1 MINALFEAIRLD
13 RDEYPT
19 LLSIEQCISNEN
31 GDTLL
36 LTISS
41 SSLFSYQDYAR
52 LVHHIKT
59 YFKTSVFLK
68 LDILDKKYPIEIL
81 SDYIENIV
89 QRNSVLT
96 KFRNYHPV
104 LNEAQLIYPKMDV
117 EEETIQIFIDK
128 LSEYG
133 FDFSIQF
140 IEQEVEKE
148 ILFTKE
154 KASIKE
160 VEKVSRSQNSNFKN
174 EYVYFPINAIHESC
188 YGVAIEG
195 VVFDKEIRV
204 LKGGRSLLTMYVKDD
219 DDAIIA
225 KRFESKNFSV
235 EEMESIKLNQK
246 YRFSGKVEND
256 IFLKCLTFSIERIE
270 ELQNDIRVDEEE
282 NKRVE
287 LHLHTK
293 MSEMDGV
300 CSIEEYIETAHR
312 WKHKA
317 ISINDHYVVQSFPKA
332 QSVLKKINS
341 KSEHKMKLIYG
352 VEMNMVESE
361 LSIVRNIVDIK
372 LEEAKY
378 CVLDFETTGLSTYYD
393 HIIEFGAQ
401 RLDGLKVQESLQ
413 LFVKPPVSIPE
424 YITKLTKIDD
434 ELVAK
439 EGIDTEKALDQ
450 IVEFIG
456 DRIIVAH
463 NAEFDYSFLNDTLIR
478 YGRQPLNNPV
488 IDTLDLSRSIHFERK
503 AHRLGNIARSYG
515 ITYDD
520 DVAHRADYDTEVL
533 AQVFIKMIQS
543 LDNVETLYDLHNYQ
557 DEKCF
562 MKLFDTHINVLVKN
576 EKGLKSLFELIT
588 LSHTKYLS
596 YRKDSGNNF
605 IATPK
610 IIRSEIEKYREHLLI
625 GSACSNNEIFEY
637 ALHRSP
643 QKLEEAMKFY
653 DFIEIQPRNCY
664 RHLKRRGIIKSEE
677 HLVEVIHRILN
688 CAKKLNKLVV
698 ATSDAHYV
706 HPNQKKIRDIYISAQ
721 AIGGVRHPLYI
732 YNKET
737 RVSSPSYSQHLLTT
751 KEMLDEFNYISKEE
765 AYKIV
770 VENTNLIAD
779 QIEEVYPIKSKLYPP
794 IIDNCDVK
802 LKEIAFKN
810 AYRQYGNPLPKIVEN
825 RLNKELDAIIGS
837 GYHVVY
843 YISHLLV
850 KKSLNDGYLVGS
862 RGSVGSS
869 LVATMTDITE
879 VNPLVPHYYCPDCQ
893 YSEFYDDGS
902 VASGYDLPDK
912 NCPNCK
918 SKMKGDGQDIPFETF
933 LGFKGDKVPDIDL
946 NFSGVYQ
953 QVAHNYTKE
962 VFGEEYVY
970 RAGTIG
976 TVAEQT
982 AFGYIK
988 GYQEEMDVSEM
999 NQAQIK
1005 RLQKECEGVKRTTGQ
1020 HPGGIIVIPSYMDV
1034 HDFTPVQYPANNPYS
1049 EWKTTHFE
1057 FHDIHDNVLK
1067 LDILGHVDPTAMRFL
1082 QNISG
1087 IDPLTIPMNDPEVMK
1102 LFSSIDSLKVDKSK
1116 YKEKTGAAG
1125 LPEFGTAFVRQ
1136 MLEST
1141 KPTKFSEL
1149 VQISGLSHGTDV
1161 WLGNAKDLIE
1171 KQICTLK
1178 DVIGCRDDIMV
1189 YLIHKGLDASSAFK
1203 IMEDVRKG
1211 KGLTDE
1217 FVELM
1222 KAHDVDNWYIESC
1235 KKIKYMFP
1243 KAHAAAYVLM
1253 AVRIAWFKIHY
1264 PIYYYCMFFSIR
1276 CDAYDIDTMIKGE
1289 KAIVNKLQHIKMLMD
1304 TNVATKKDK
1313 DIFATLEL
1321 ALEMYLR
1328 GYRFSNIDINL
1339 SHASDF
1345 IVDPNDSKAIIP
1357 PFTTVDGLG
1366 ENVAITI
1373 VEAREERSFLSKED
1387 LRKRTGLSTTLISK
1401 LDDLNVLGDLIEKN
1415 QMSLF

>member
-1 MINALFEAIRLD
+1 MINALFEAIQLN

-19 LLSIEQCISNEN
+19 LLSVDECISNEK

-36 LTISS
+36 LTLSS
-41 SSLFSYQDYAR
+41 STLFSYQNYAK
-52 LVHHIKT
+52 LVHQIKT
-59 YFKTSVFLK
+59 YFKTSVILK
-68 LDILDKKYPIEIL
+68 LNIQDKKYPIELL
-81 SDYIENIV
+81 SEYIEYIV
-89 QRNSVLT
+89 QKNGSFSV
-96 KFRNYHPV
+96 FRNYHP
-104 LNEAQLIYPKMDV
+104 LLQNTQLIYPKMEVDEEIV
-117 EEETIQIFIDK
+117 ERFKDE
-128 LSEYG
+128 LYRYG
-133 FDFSIQF
+133 FDLEVVF
-140 IEQEVEKE
+140 IESEIKEEVLFKKEKE
-148 ILFTKE
+148 EVKE
-154 KASIKE
+154 YVKPAI
-160 VEKVSRSQNSNFKN
+160 NPNYKN
-174 EYVYFPINAIHESC
+174 EYIYFPINTIHESC

-195 VVFDKEIRV
+195 IVFDKEIRT
-204 LKGGRSLLTMYVKDD
+204 LKGGRSLLTLYVKDD
-219 DDAIIA
+219 DDAMIA
-225 KRFESKNFSV
+225 KRFESKTFSV
-235 EEMESIKLNQK
+235 ADMENIKLNQK

-256 IFLKCLTFSIERIE
+256 AFLRCLTFSVDKIE
-270 ELQNDIRVDEEE
+270 ELENELREDNEEV
-282 NKRVE
+282 KRVE

-300 CSIEEYIETAHR
+300 CSIEEYIETAYR

-317 ISINDHYVVQSFPKA
+317 ISINDHYVVQNFPKA
-332 QSVLKKINS
+332 QNALKKFNS
-341 KSEHKMKLIYG
+341 KSDHKMKLIYG
-352 VEMNMVESE
+352 VEMNMVESQ
-361 LSIVRNIVDIK
+361 LSIVRNMIDIE
-372 LEEAKY
+372 LEKAKY
-378 CVLDFETTGLSTYYD
+378 CVLDFETTGLSSYYD
-393 HIIEFGAQ
+393 HIIEFGGQ

-413 LFVKPPVSIPE
+413 LFVKSPISIPE
-424 YITKLTKIDD
+424 YITSLTKIDD
-434 ELVAK
+434 ELIKK
-439 EGIDTEKALDQ
+439 EGLEIEEALDK
-450 IVEFIG
+450 IVDFIG

-463 NAEFDYSFLNDTLIR
+463 NAEFDFSFLNDTLIR
-478 YGRQPLNNPV
+478 YGRKPINNPV
-488 IDTLDLSRSIHFERK
+488 IDTLDLSRSIHFDRK

-543 LDNVETLYDLHNYQ
+543 LDNVITLQDLQNYQ

-576 EKGLKSLFELIT
+576 DKGLKALFELIT
-588 LSHTKYLS
+588 LSHTKYLV

-610 IIRSEIEKYREHLLI
+610 ILREEIEKYREHLLI
-625 GSACSNNEIFEY
+625 GSACSNNEIFEL

-643 QKLEEAMKFY
+643 KRLEEAMKFY

-664 RHLKRRGIIKSEE
+664 RHLKRRGVIKSEE
-677 HLVEVIHRILN
+677 HLIEVIQRILD
-688 CAKKLNKLVV
+688 CAKKLNKIVV

-721 AIGGVRHPLYI
+721 AIGGVRHPLYV
-732 YNKET
+732 YNKEA
-737 RVSSPSYSQHLLTT
+737 RLASSTYSQHFLTT
-751 KEMLDEFNYISKEE
+751 KEMLDEFDYLDKQE

-770 VENTNLIAD
+770 VENTNWIAD

-794 IIDNCDVK
+794 IIENCDIQ

-810 AYRQYGNPLPKIVEN
+810 AYNQYGNPLPKIVED

-869 LVATMTDITE
+869 LVATMTNITE
-879 VNPLVPHYYCPDCQ
+879 VNPLAPHYYCTKCN
-893 YSEFYDDGS
+893 YSEFFEDGS

-912 NCPNCK
+912 KCPKCNTI
-918 SKMKGDGQDIPFETF
+918 MKGDGHDIPFETF

-962 VFGEEYVY
+962 VFGEDFVY

-988 GYQEEMDVSEM
+988 GYQEEMDIPEIK
-999 NQAQIK
+999 QAQIK

-1034 HDFTPVQYPANNPYS
+1034 HDFTPVQYPANNPFS

-1102 LFSSIDSLKVDKSK
+1102 IFSSIDSLNIDKSK

-1125 LPEFGTAFVRQ
+1125 LPEFGTTFVRQ

-1189 YLIHKGLDASSAFK
+1189 YLIHKGLDASDAFK
-1203 IMEDVRKG
+1203 IMENVRKG

-1217 FVELM
+1217 WITLM
-1222 KAHDVDNWYIESC
+1222 KDHNVDNWYIESC

-1289 KAIVNKLQHIKMLMD
+1289 KAIVNKLQHIKMLID

-1313 DIFATLEL
+1313 DTFATLEL

-1339 SHASDF
+1339 SSATDF
-1345 IVDPNDSKAIIP
+1345 IVDPNDAKAIIP

-1366 ENVAITI
+1366 ENVAVTI
-1373 VEAREERSFLSKED
+1373 VDARKQRPFLSKED
-1387 LRKRTGLSTTLISK
+1387 LKKRTSLSTTLISK
-1401 LDDLNVLGDLIEKN
+1401 LDDLNVLEDLIEKN